1 MSSPQLNVSTLNNKV
16 SNGTIKKIEGEERIF
31 YDGYWIRYY
40 NVPNNLV
47 YKKQLIDQ
55 LTRRV
60 FHHTESGI
68 NTPGDRLE
76 EVRTAYEAEKD
87 QTRKRVLAAML
98 AGALMNRGSDILTHM
113 VELEQMGVVVKSN
126 NELIKECGR
135 CFMGAL
141 EYGKYIRPATSKEG
155 LDELWGEPF
164 KAFTMSVNQFLETRY
179 IKLAHAMREIDI
191 IAEKLISTFKDA
203 PMFSRL
209 VPVIK
214 ELADSAKLATETM
227 RSDAQIIDIWPR
239 FVGSADKITAFS
251 PELPDG
257 YTRRETALGRR
268 GMKLIQDG
276 CSLIVSHANIRI
288 PMPKSTKEFLQQC
301 EDFSNKYG
309 SRLYENPQKT
319 HLSSK

>member
-1 MSSPQLNVSTLNNKV
+1 MSSPQLKV
-16 SNGTIKKIEGEERIF
+16 RTIDKVKNGTIKKIQEEDRVF
-31 YDGYWIRYY
+31 YDGYWIRHYD
-40 NVPNNLV
+40 VPNNLV

-76 EVRTAYEAEKD
+76 EVRAAYEAEKD

-179 IKLAHAMREIDI
+179 MKLAHAMREIDT
-191 IAEKLISTFKDA
+191 IAEKLISIFRNA
-203 PMFSRL
+203 HMFTRL
-209 VPVIK
+209 VPVIE

-227 RSDAQIIDIWPR
+227 RSDSTMIDIWPR
-239 FVGSADKITAFS
+239 FVGSADKIAAATPDL
-251 PELPDG
+251 PED
-257 YTRRETALGRR
+257 YTRRETTLGRR
-268 GMKLIQDG
+268 GIKLIQDG
-276 CSLIVSHANIRI
+276 CNLIVSHANIRI
-288 PMPKSTKEFLQQC
+288 PMPRTTKEFLQQC
-301 EDFSNKYG
+301 DQFSEKYAARMYID
-309 SRLYENPQKT
+309 SSKSQ
-319 HLSSK
+319 LSSR